1 MIICNKQV
9 ASWYIQVA
17 SRVVE
22 RLRTLPHGIFAAGG
36 AFVPTQEKKKK
47 TTQDL
52 TPRHFRRWGGL
63 SAHTR
68 KKKKRL
74 RTQDPRK
81 SGKIRKVTKLH
92 RVISLTSLPPKKRFC
107 SYQQKTV
114 EKQKSKFSRSALFHL
129 KIRVCLKYF
138 VHDCRSILRLI

>member
-47 TTQDL
+47 TT
-52 TPRHFRRWGGL
+52 
-63 SAHTR
+63 
-68 KKKKRL
+68 
-74 RTQDPRK
+74 
-81 SGKIRKVTKLH
+81 
-92 RVISLTSLPPKKRFC
+92 
-107 SYQQKTV
+107 
-114 EKQKSKFSRSALFHL
+114 
-129 KIRVCLKYF
+129 
-138 VHDCRSILRLI
+138 